1 MAKSGKV
8 FKYFIIYKLI
18 ACIGFFIRRLPAH
31 AALSLGARL
40 GDAMYY
46 FVKKRREITMSNL
59 RLAFGGEKTEREL
72 TSIAV
77 QSYRNLGKSCVEFL
91 RFPLLTR
98 ENIWQLVTVRGREHL
113 KRAFKASGKAI
124 AFIPHFGNYE
134 LLAPVYSV
142 LLSKVAVLI
151 FPLKNP
157 YLNKMVNEY
166 RSGLGIEL
174 IKKHQAARHVL
185 KALKSGYGVGFVA
198 DQNAGREGVFVQFF
212 GKLAST
218 ARGPVAI
225 ALKTGAPLLFS
236 IDIRQPD
243 DKHLVIISE
252 PIELEDTGYSDQN
265 IAHNTAKL
273 MAELEKYIRQYP
285 CQWMWQHDRWKTQ
298 PDVEWQG
305 KRRQRRII

>member
-1 MAKSGKV
+1 
-8 FKYFIIYKLI
+8 
-18 ACIGFFIRRLPAH
+18 
-31 AALSLGARL
+31 
-40 GDAMYY
+40 
-46 FVKKRREITMSNL
+46 MSNL
-59 RLAFGGEKTEREL
+59 RLAFGGEKTEHEL
-72 TSIAV
+72 KLIAI
-77 QSYRNLGKSCVEFL
+77 QSYRNLGKSFVEFL

-98 ENIWQLVTVRGREHL
+98 ENIWQLVTVQGREHL
-113 KRAFKASGKAI
+113 KRAFKSSGKAI

-142 LLSKVAVLI
+142 LLPKVAVLI

-157 YLNKMVNEY
+157 YLNEMVNEY
-166 RSGLGIEL
+166 RSKLGIEL

-185 KALKSGYGVGFVA
+185 KALKSGYGIGFVA
-198 DQNAGREGVFVQFF
+198 DQNAGREGVFVKFF

-218 ARGPVAI
+218 ARGPIAI

-252 PIELEDTGYSDQN
+252 PIELEDTGDFDRD
-265 IAHNTAKL
+265 ITHNTAKL
-273 MAELEKYIRQYP
+273 MAELENYIRQYP

-298 PDVEWQG
+298 PDVEWQR
-305 KRRQRRII
+305 KRRQRRI